1 MPFKAEEAS
10 AALLFFFHHFLWSVS
25 QEGAPWATTWI
36 LNQSRHGVPSS
47 RNKNVESISVSKWK
61 SNSSSLLKIY
71 ASTFPI
77 DMSEVVQMKPL
88 GIIQTIKNLR
98 CLEWSFSKI
107 KKARRKWEKGV
118 AKACYNRDCH
128 VSSFSSFWD
137 PLLKSRHF
145 QWNCRENF
153 NTHWRLYRYKT
164 HFVTFPITMAPLWQR
179 EASLHPPCLSSM
191 ILLSSDIF

>member
-1 MPFKAEEAS
+1 MCTYSLQSSGARPSIFYSLWKAS
-10 AALLFFFHHFLWSVS
+10 KLRSRCLLKQKRHQQHCFSSSTIFCGVFL
-25 QEGAPWATTWI
+25 
-36 LNQSRHGVPSS
+36 RHGVPSS

-77 DMSEVVQMKPL
+77 DMSEVVETKLL

-98 CLEWSFSKI
+98 CLEWSFLKI
-107 KKARRKWEKGV
+107 KKVRRKWEKGV
-118 AKACYNRDCH
+118 AKACYYGDCH

-153 NTHWRLYRYKT
+153 NTHWRLY
-164 HFVTFPITMAPLWQR
+164 M
-179 EASLHPPCLSSM
+179 
-191 ILLSSDIF
+191 

>member
-77 DMSEVVQMKPL
+77 DMSEVVEMKPL

-118 AKACYNRDCH
+118 AKVCYIET
-128 VSSFSSFWD
+128 VMFLLYQVFWT
-137 PLLKSRHF
+137 LF
-145 QWNCRENF
+145 QKDVIFIE
-153 NTHWRLYRYKT
+153 T
-164 HFVTFPITMAPLWQR
+164 VA
-179 EASLHPPCLSSM
+179 
-191 ILLSSDIF
+191 IL